1 MIEPS
6 MGTALAHRTDGMPFR
21 VLVKTFVNFSLDG
34 EIPRTSA
41 ISQKLLY

>member
-6 MGTALAHRTDGMPFR
+6 MGTALAHRTDGIPFR
-21 VLVKTFVNFSLDG
+21 VLVKTLVNFSLEG

-41 ISQKLLY
+41 MSQTLC